1 MGPLG
6 FSERLLWM
14 QFFGPDGRM
23 TPVLSQIADLPQA
36 PDVQL
41 VDNLMMI
48 CRRLCD
54 DLAGGSVAM
63 LLSRPGPAGITA
75 QERLWARRLTEAAA
89 AAEVALWPVH
99 VANDHVLV
107 VVPPDEL
114 VAARAAAG

>member
-14 QFFGPDGRM
+14 QFLEPDGRM
-23 TPVLSQIADLPQA
+23 TPVLSQITDLPQV
-36 PDVQL
+36 PDAEL
-41 VDNLMMI
+41 VDSLMMI
-48 CRRLCD
+48 CRRLCE

-75 QERLWARRLTEAAA
+75 EERVWARRLTEAAA

-99 VANDHVLV
+99 LANDRELV

-114 VAARAAAG
+114 VSVRAATA

>member
-14 QFFGPDGRM
+14 QFFGPNGRM
-23 TPVLSQIADLPQA
+23 TPVLSQITDLPHV
-36 PDVQL
+36 PDAEL
-41 VDNLMMI
+41 VNNLLMI

-75 QERLWARRLTEAAA
+75 EERLWARVLTESATAAK
-89 AAEVALWPVH
+89 VALWPVH
-99 VANDHVLV
+99 VANDHELV

-114 VAARAAAG
+114 VPIRAATG